1 MKGYLP
7 PIRSL
12 GASLPSVTRELF
24 KKRGFA
30 EMRLFTEW
38 AVIVGP
44 VLSSYSV
51 PLRVAYGRDETMPA
65 VLHVQVASAWATE
78 VQHQEPLILD
88 RIASYFGYRAFGRI
102 MLHHHAGMMP
112 PLPARTRR
120 HKPRITTAEIDAALA
135 ACDDGELRSRLA
147 ALAEALFAK
156 QD

>member
-65 VLHVQVASAWATE
+65 VLHVQVRKFFAAAIRGE
-78 VQHQEPLILD
+78 
-88 RIASYFGYRAFGRI
+88 ARAGKI
-102 MLHHHAGMMP
+102 
-112 PLPARTRR
+112 
-120 HKPRITTAEIDAALA
+120 PREAALV
-135 ACDDGELRSRLA
+135 DEVEL
-147 ALAEALFAK
+147 AK
-156 QD
+156 GKTQR